1 MQMYLVNV
9 DDQINFAVVASA
21 AGLDVKQSVRTATTA
36 NVGTYTATAGAS
48 TRGQITGA
56 PNVLDGVTL
65 IATNRILVKNSTNGA
80 ANGICSYYSR
90 YWS

>member
-1 MQMYLVNV
+1 
-9 DDQINFAVVASA
+9 
-21 AGLDVKQSVRTATTA
+21 VRTATTA
-36 NVGTYTATAGAS
+36 NVGTYTATA

-80 ANGICSYYSR
+80 ANGIYVVTAGTGANGVWIELLILTQILR
-90 YWS
+90 